1 MQKKLEKYFKSE
13 IKQTQKNIQ
22 KEFDTKLQELKE
34 QPKRIKTLSS
44 DESQEYALDNL
55 PQNLKSNQP
64 NQNQNLSI
72 NIRVGNEK
80 RRNSNNQDL
89 S

>member
-13 IKQTQKNIQ
+13 VKQAQKNIQ

-34 QPKRIKTLSS
+34 PKRIKTLSS

-55 PQNLKSNQP
+55 PQSLKSNQS
-64 NQNQNLSI
+64 NQN
-72 NIRVGNEK
+72 
-80 RRNSNNQDL
+80 
-89 S
+89 

>member
-13 IKQTQKNIQ
+13 IKQAQKNFQ

-34 QPKRIKTLSS
+34 PKRIKTLSS

-55 PQNLKSNQP
+55 PQSLKSNQS
-64 NQNQNLSI
+64 NQN
-72 NIRVGNEK
+72 
-80 RRNSNNQDL
+80 
-89 S
+89 

>member
-13 IKQTQKNIQ
+13 VKQAQKNIQ

-34 QPKRIKTLSS
+34 PKSIKTLSS

-55 PQNLKSNQP
+55 PQSLKSNQS
-64 NQNQNLSI
+64 NQN
-72 NIRVGNEK
+72 
-80 RRNSNNQDL
+80 
-89 S
+89 

>member
-13 IKQTQKNIQ
+13 IKQAQKNIQ

-34 QPKRIKTLSS
+34 PKRIKTLSS

-55 PQNLKSNQP
+55 PQSLKSNQS
-64 NQNQNLSI
+64 NQN
-72 NIRVGNEK
+72 
-80 RRNSNNQDL
+80 
-89 S
+89 

>member
-13 IKQTQKNIQ
+13 VKQAQKNIQ

-55 PQNLKSNQP
+55 PQSLKSNQS
-64 NQNQNLSI
+64 NQN
-72 NIRVGNEK
+72 
-80 RRNSNNQDL
+80 
-89 S
+89 